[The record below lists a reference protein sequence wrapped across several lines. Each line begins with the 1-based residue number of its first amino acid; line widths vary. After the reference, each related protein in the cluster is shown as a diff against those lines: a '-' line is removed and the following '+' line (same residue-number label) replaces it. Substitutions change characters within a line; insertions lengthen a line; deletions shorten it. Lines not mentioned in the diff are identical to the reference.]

1 MVSTTKILLITTGLC
16 LAFACQ
22 SSIERVRGALSAAPD
37 WYTDK
42 RDEIAGEGYPPLI
55 CRAREVETIAS
66 FQQELIFEEDLLD
79 QRIDFLQK
87 FSSLIEQESS
97 DNGLGYARKMLSSLT
112 DEKADSTIWTQD
124 ELDDLTALLKS
135 LPDPS

>member
-1 MVSTTKILLITTGLC
+1 MVSAIKILLVTTGLC

-22 SSIERVRGALSAAPD
+22 SSFERVRGALSAAPD

-42 RDEIAGEGYPPLI
+42 RDEIAGEGYPLLI

-66 FQQELIFEEDLLD
+66 FQQELLFEEALLD
-79 QRIDFLQK
+79 QRIDFLQH
-87 FSSLIEQESS
+87 FSSLIERERA
-97 DNGLGYARKMLSSLT
+97 DNGLAKARQLLSSLAE
-112 DEKADSTIWTQD
+112 EKANTNIWTQH
-124 ELDDLTALLKS
+124 ELEELTALLNS